1 MMPVAAPQ
9 ILNPLSYRQDEHH
22 RNDGYWSESL
32 EGEWHIIVFCSTIGR
47 EAVVGYARNLRPVPT
62 LLDPNSIIH

>member
-9 ILNPLSYRQDEHH
+9 ILHPLSYRQDEYH
-22 RNDGYWSESL
+22 RNDGHRSESL

-47 EAVVGYARNLRPVPT
+47 
-62 LLDPNSIIH
+62 